1 MVVIV
6 NIIFKHKF
14 CHVLKEL
21 RKTKADVEVEVLEN
35 RVVDNHATHLVKL
48 KGENKKLREAVEHL
62 KKSRNLRIKGG
73 RLSKNSYIALIMS
86 ETCEVC
92 KYSSYDPEVIFLRTT
107 VSSNGTSRLMVL
119 TTRKKAQQLAN
130 YFKTLLGEEGVEIII
145 ERPFNKAYLTPLQ
158 ERVLL
163 TAVRAGYY
171 DVPRRV
177 NLDEL
182 ASMLN
187 MSKSSVAEVL
197 RRAEAK
203 AVWRALSEL

>member
-1 MVVIV
+1 MVVLV

-14 CHVLKEL
+14 CNVLKEL
-21 RKTKADVEVEVLEN
+21 KKKPVDVEIEILEN

-48 KGENKKLREAVEHL
+48 KGDNRKLREAVDVL
-62 KKSRNLRIKGG
+62 RNSRNLRIKGG
-73 RLSKNSYIALIMS
+73 RLSKNSYIALVLS

-92 KYSSYDPEVIFLRTT
+92 KYSSYDPEMIFLRTT
-107 VSSNGTSRLMVL
+107 VAPNGVSRLTVL
-119 TTRKKAQQLAN
+119 TTRKKARQIAE
-130 YFKTLLGEEGVEIII
+130 YFETLLGKENVEITI
-145 ERPFNKAYLTPLQ
+145 EKPFNKAYLTPLQ

-171 DVPRRV
+171 DVPRKV
-177 NLDEL
+177 NLDDL
-182 ASMLN
+182 ARMLN

-203 AVWRALSEL
+203 AVWRALTEL